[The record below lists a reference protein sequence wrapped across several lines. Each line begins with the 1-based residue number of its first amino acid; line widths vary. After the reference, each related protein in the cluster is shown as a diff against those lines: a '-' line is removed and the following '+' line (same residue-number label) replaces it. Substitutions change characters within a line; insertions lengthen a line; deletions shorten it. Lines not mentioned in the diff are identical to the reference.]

1 MIHGSRIPDSLRK
14 WSKSLVLNFLGW
26 SPFVEGPFCHMLLQ
40 QTRAREWL
48 LPKNELWNSVNSSQW
63 LIYMHAYIAFEH
75 LNSCEQNPQ
84 KQPMRLC
91 VLGCAYYPGQAI
103 ELGVGGFCVSRT
115 CVNPTIPSPIIHQ
128 HHDDDH
134 NHHHYHQHHQHH
146 QPSPVIINQKSGWHS
161 LQDFP
166 SGLQFFF
173 RLNHV
178 CSQNIPRQVHKEAS
192 TCSAARGCDDHVL
205 L

>member
-1 MIHGSRIPDSLRK
+1 
-14 WSKSLVLNFLGW
+14 
-26 SPFVEGPFCHMLLQ
+26 
-40 QTRAREWL
+40 
-48 LPKNELWNSVNSSQW
+48 
-63 LIYMHAYIAFEH
+63 MHAYIAFEH

-134 NHHHYHQHHQHH
+134 DHHHYHQHHHHHHHHH
-146 QPSPVIINQKSGWHS
+146 QPSPVIIKQNLDDIHYRISPPASVFPVKSR
-161 LQDFP
+161 LFP
-166 SGLQFFF
+166 KQTPGTQGSIHLFSSSRKCF
-173 RLNHV
+173 V
-178 CSQNIPRQVHKEAS
+178 VKNIIYNMCIYVYM
-192 TCSAARGCDDHVL
+192 
-205 L
+205 